1 MWQNLITIKIYFAI
15 FFSCFFFP
23 YDINAKN
30 PHLFYRKKKSGK
42 ENRALF
48 IFIYSRFY
56 RVFLFRKLQ
65 KKSCLLW
72 CVLLISFNVT
82 YYARKRCE
90 RDFFNALL
98 MDFHKQFMFVREIFR
113 FFCLFFCFN
122 WMSTSAKTFGGVH
135 EGCKCPCCRAERS
148 RELS

>member
-1 MWQNLITIKIYFAI
+1 MTKSHNHQNLFCN
-15 FFSCFFFP
+15 FFSCFSFP

-72 CVLLISFNVT
+72 CLLLISFNVT

-113 FFCLFFCFN
+113 FFCLFFASIE
-122 WMSTSAKTFGGVH
+122 WVQVQKPLGVSMRDVNVPAV
-135 EGCKCPCCRAERS
+135 GQKGVGSCLK
-148 RELS
+148 